1 MGKTK
6 ELFMQYQEE
15 NDNLDWVEYIHYT
28 ECDLAQNECRLATEV
43 KYEQFHSSN
52 EMDSILQFFDKIS
65 EN

>member
-1 MGKTK
+1 MGKMK

-15 NDNLDWVEYIHYT
+15 NNNLDWVDYMHYM
-28 ECDLAQNECRLATEV
+28 ECNLSEDESGLTTDTRNTQSNI
-43 KYEQFHSSN
+43 SN